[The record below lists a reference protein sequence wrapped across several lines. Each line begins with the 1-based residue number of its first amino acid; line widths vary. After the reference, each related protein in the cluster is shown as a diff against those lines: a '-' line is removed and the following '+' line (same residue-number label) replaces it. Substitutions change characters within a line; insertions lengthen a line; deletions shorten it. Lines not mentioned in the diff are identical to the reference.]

1 MDGDVPSIPFL
12 CLMSPVGR
20 TSDLS
25 SGQGHKGTSE
35 IPRAGS
41 SNPESHLAGSSGIAL
56 GLLSSLSLKTWCPPN
71 LCLLCGGQ
79 EGGPAIKVWKKK
91 PGSLG
96 FHLDPA
102 PIELCFPSSSS
113 RFPMVQR
120 ELQNRLWVS

>member
-56 GLLSSLSLKTWCPPN
+56 GLLSSLSLSEN
-71 LCLLCGGQ
+71 LVSPKFVSTVWRSGG
-79 EGGPAIKVWKKK
+79 W
-91 PGSLG
+91 
-96 FHLDPA
+96 
-102 PIELCFPSSSS
+102 SSH
-113 RFPMVQR
+113 
-120 ELQNRLWVS
+120 

>member
-1 MDGDVPSIPFL
+1 MDRDVPSIPFL

-56 GLLSSLSLKTWCPPN
+56 GLLSALSESLVYPKFVSTVWRS
-71 LCLLCGGQ
+71 GG
-79 EGGPAIKVWKKK
+79 W
-91 PGSLG
+91 
-96 FHLDPA
+96 
-102 PIELCFPSSSS
+102 SSH
-113 RFPMVQR
+113 
-120 ELQNRLWVS
+120 